1 MWGHLTSQKNL
12 LMVNT
17 TFLLQLSNQI
27 DTFHLKESD
36 KINEITKKSVYLVP
50 QS

>member
-27 DTFHLKESD
+27 KESD